1 MKLLIYAQFMPIITG
16 YTFDASK
23 HTHTKKTTFFKVD
36 FLKLNSLLLP
46 NDEIL
51 LINKNIV
58 IKGHRKKNLQMF

>member
-23 HTHTKKTTFFKVD
+23 HKKKNPNFLSG
-36 FLKLNSLLLP
+36 FLKLNSLLIP
-46 NDEIL
+46 NDEII

-58 IKGHRKKNLQMF
+58 IKGNRKKNLQIF

>member
-23 HTHTKKTTFFKVD
+23 HKKNPNFLSG
-36 FLKLNSLLLP
+36 FLKLNSLLIP
-46 NDEIL
+46 NDEII

-58 IKGHRKKNLQMF
+58 IKGNRKKNLQIF